1 MLTNRSIFNAL
12 LLAIVAS
19 ITAAAQTRA
28 PLLDRI
34 VQTVENTDSR
44 WHFMAAFCT
53 CPALVRSQT
62 DDAFGEMYY
71 GKLTDHRN
79 VLIYVSYVP
88 TSVIAAEWMRDL
100 RDRNTTARYQR
111 EEYEFADEANLW
123 IYDRGGA
130 SLYFRSGATVVW
142 LSGVRK
148 DVQFFA
154 RTLNDRWAR

>member
-62 DDAFGEMYY
+62 DDAFGAMYY

-111 EEYEFADEANLW
+111 EEYGFADEANLW

-154 RTLNDRWAR
+154 RTLNDKWAR

>member
-1 MLTNRSIFNAL
+1 MLTNRSIFSPL

-62 DDAFGEMYY
+62 DHAFGEMSY
-71 GKLTDHRN
+71 GRLADHRN

-88 TSVIAAEWMRDL
+88 TSVIAADWMRDL
-100 RDRNTTARYQR
+100 TNRNTTARYPR
-111 EEYEFADEANLW
+111 EEYRFADEANLW
-123 IYDRGGA
+123 IYDSGGA

-154 RTLNDRWAR
+154 RTLNDKWAR

>member
-1 MLTNRSIFNAL
+1 MLTNRSRFNAL
-12 LLAIVAS
+12 LLAIVVS
-19 ITAAAQTRA
+19 ISATAQTRA

-53 CPALVRSQT
+53 CPALIRSQT
-62 DDAFGEMYY
+62 DYAFGEMYH
-71 GKLTDHRN
+71 GKLTDNRH
-79 VLIYVSYVP
+79 VTIYVSYVP
-88 TSVIAAEWMRDL
+88 TSVIAADWMRDL
-100 RDRNTTARYQR
+100 RDRNTTARYPR
-111 EEYEFADEANLW
+111 EEYRFADEAYLW

-130 SLYFRSGATVVW
+130 SLYFRSGATIVA